1 MAICAIWR
9 RIYTLLQVAV
19 QTLNRHAIVIPDVI
33 DAKTVG
39 VVIVVTFAAR
49 PDRVIPDI
57 GVHMADQARVVII
70 IGMCFVFES
79 YIALTR
85 NTEGNIGMS
94 CIDCRWGYITIG
106 VI

>member
-1 MAICAIWR
+1 MAVCTIRR
-9 RIYTLLQVAV
+9 RIIGFLRVTV

-49 PDRVIPDI
+49 PDGVIPDI
-57 GVHMADQARVVII
+57 GVHMADQAGVVII
-70 IGMCFVFES
+70 ISMCFVFES

-94 CIDCRWGYITIG
+94 CIDCRRVYITIG